1 MRRAAYLLKKVAEE
15 LPIYISENSIFAG
28 TQRDAFARSYALINP
43 SFRVETFSGYCD
55 PTAVFNDIDPNDEIT
70 KERIDAVRAH
80 DRETDYSKSLSEVY
94 ASAENYTKEVA
105 FFIEQVTGHVIPDM
119 RHALKVGVNG
129 MIQEIKENMAKTDD
143 AERIDAYEAM
153 LDSLEAVLI
162 LANRYRQIALDKS
175 NGENGEQFKRIADA
189 LANVPANGANG
200 LFEALQSFMLLWHL
214 NF

>member
-1 MRRAAYLLKKVAEE
+1 MAYSPEKITDMAKALFKEERSINRLDGWFFTKEIQIKYENEAKNLSKMRRAAYLLKKVAEE

-55 PTAVFNDIDPNDEIT
+55 PTAVFNDIEPNDDIT

-105 FFIEQVTGHVIPDM
+105 FFMLISPFPLSKNSTKSPAIIVSP
-119 RHALKVGVNG
+119 
-129 MIQEIKENMAKTDD
+129 
-143 AERIDAYEAM
+143 EA
-153 LDSLEAVLI
+153 I
-162 LANRYRQIALDKS
+162 
-175 NGENGEQFKRIADA
+175 G
-189 LANVPANGANG
+189 
-200 LFEALQSFMLLWHL
+200 
-214 NF
+214 